1 MALRL
6 AGVAILVGAVMYVA
20 GRGLE
25 GSLHDVGEIVGWGMG
40 VLGDGGTLGSGAGAK
55 GNGYGSGGSGARR
68 NVGGRGAGGGRW
80 T

>member
-6 AGVAILVGAVMYVA
+6 AGVVLVAGAVMYVA

-40 VLGDGGTLGSGAGAK
+40 VMGEGGHLKSGGAK
-55 GNGYGSGGSGARR
+55 GTGYGSGATGARR